1 MGKALVI
8 KTADFTNISVSMS
21 DIVFDKAL
29 TTEELHTGTLPKYS
43 NSSTGA
49 LATGTNVEHKI
60 VNVEGYSKI
69 IVSGNYGAHIGA
81 FYNSK
86 DVIGTSTFVSC
97 NGALTK
103 SGDGTISGRIVNIPE
118 GAIVVSINIRTNQN
132 NQTLELKK

>member
-21 DIVFDKAL
+21 NIVFDKTL

-69 IVSGNYGAHIGA
+69 IVSGYYGSHIGA

-103 SGDGTISGRIVNIPE
+103 SGDGKISGRIVNIPE
-118 GAIVVSINIRTNQN
+118 GAIVVSINIRTNKSD
-132 NQTLELKK
+132 QTLELKK